1 MAWTE
6 PARLLLRKAR
16 QDQVIVSR
24 AVDDAE
30 IADEIVGFHV
40 QQACEKCMK
49 AVLCMHE
56 VAYRRTHDLQELY
69 DLLNDSGVSLPEALR
84 ELVEWSPF
92 AVTYRYEEC
101 QPWTPSIG
109 CVPIIWSKQPSH
121 GRRRKCHRRRPD
133 LVGSRSKTRGSR
145 TTGCCSSWPLA
156 SGTVSCAS
164 ATRTS
169 ASTGRCRG

>member
-6 PARLLLRKAR
+6 QARLLLRKAR

-24 AVDDAE
+24 AVDDPE

-40 QQACEKCMK
+40 QQACENCMK

-69 DLLNDSGVSLPEALR
+69 DLFKDSGIALAEALR

-92 AVTYRYEEC
+92 AVTYRYEDWSAVDPVDRVRADCLVRAPIE
-101 QPWTPSIG
+101 WTEAE
-109 CVPIIWSKQPSH
+109 VPPETI
-121 GRRRKCHRRRPD
+121 RPP
-133 LVGSRSKTRGSR
+133 
-145 TTGCCSSWPLA
+145 CA
-156 SGTVSCAS
+156 AS
-164 ATRTS
+164 A
-169 ASTGRCRG
+169 ASTSGIAGPYSP